1 MYPRLFQ
8 RRNKPS
14 SSQNSNLTSILAK
27 TERYFVPVRDIS
39 TVKHSFHSIL
49 HAECSACP
57 SQRWNKP
64 GRSQNA
70 FFRRFWRKLA
80 VTLFLF
86 EIYRRLNA
94 LVVVTTSENDP
105 WLSCRMSWWGSRG
118 GGVVG
123 RSRVQRGARQRL
135 SLWSAD
141 FLIMQHVFF
150 ALFNKVFLLWV
161 IVCKLRLLFFKVG
174 RSGFSDHSAIF
185 SLFYL
190 FC

>member
-39 TVKHSFHSIL
+39 TFKHSFHSIL

-118 GGVVG
+118 GGVGVG
-123 RSRVQRGARQRL
+123 VSWGGSRGAVARTARCA
-135 SLWSAD
+135 SAVVPLVRR
-141 FLIMQHVFF
+141 FLDHAARVLR
-150 ALFNKVFLLWV
+150 ALQ
-161 IVCKLRLLFFKVG
+161 
-174 RSGFSDHSAIF
+174 
-185 SLFYL
+185 
-190 FC
+190 

>member
-39 TVKHSFHSIL
+39 TFKHSFHSIL

-118 GGVVG
+118 AVARTARCASAVVPLV
-123 RSRVQRGARQRL
+123 RRFLDHAARVLR
-135 SLWSAD
+135 
-141 FLIMQHVFF
+141 
-150 ALFNKVFLLWV
+150 ALQ
-161 IVCKLRLLFFKVG
+161 
-174 RSGFSDHSAIF
+174 
-185 SLFYL
+185 
-190 FC
+190 